1 MTGPRRLSLASLV
14 LAICAVLATVLPGV
28 YASGAIPL
36 IACGI
41 ALALAG
47 IAVRKR
53 DGIAW
58 QAIAVAVMG
67 LVMAWGVGSA
77 DRTTVAAVVS
87 TGLFIGMLQYSTPL
101 VFAGLGGLVS
111 ERSGV
116 VNIGLEGMMLTGA
129 FVSYYAADKGGSW
142 VVGVLCGAIAG
153 GVAGLIHA
161 VFAIHLRADQIV
173 SGTAINILAAGGTAY
188 AFRSLYGTA
197 DLPQIDRVPELGFPH
212 VPVIGAVLDGQSLLT
227 WLAAVLA
234 VAVWFV
240 LFRTPF
246 GLRLRAVGEHPR
258 AADTVGVH
266 VFRMRYLAVAASG
279 ALAGIGGAYLSV
291 GYVGS
296 FTENMTSGRGFIAL
310 AAVIFGKWRPSGM
323 VGACLLFGFA
333 SALGDNLQTSA
344 GISADFTAML
354 PYILTLVA
362 LVGFVGRSIPP
373 RAVGI
378 PYQRQ

>member
-41 ALALAG
+41 ALGLAG
-47 IAVRKR
+47 VAVRQR

-101 VFAGLGGLVS
+101 VFAGLGGLLS

>member
-1 MTGPRRLSLASLV
+1 MTGARRLSLGSLV
-14 LAICAVLATVLPGV
+14 IAVGAVLATVLPGV
-28 YASGAIPL
+28 YASGLLPL

-41 ALALAG
+41 ALALGGA
-47 IAVRKR
+47 ALKQR
-53 DGIAW
+53 DGLAW

-77 DRTTVAAVVS
+77 DRSTVGAVVS
-87 TGLFIGMLQYSTPL
+87 TGLFIGMLQYATPL

-129 FVSYYAADKGGSW
+129 FAGYYGADKSGSW
-142 VVGVLCGAIAG
+142 VVGVLCGAFAG

-197 DLPQIDRVPELGFPH
+197 DLPDINRIPELSFPS

-234 VAVWFV
+234 ATVWFV

-258 AADTVGVH
+258 AADTVGIR
-266 VFRMRYLAVAASG
+266 VFRMRYLAVGASG
-279 ALAGIGGAYLSV
+279 MLAGLGGAYLSV

-310 AAVIFGKWRPSGM
+310 AAMIFGKWRPSGLI
-323 VGACLLFGFA
+323 GACLLFGFA

-362 LVGFVGRSIPP
+362 LVGFVGRSVPP
-373 RAVGI
+373 RADGI
-378 PYQRQ
+378 PYRRQ

>member
-1 MTGPRRLSLASLV
+1 MTGARRSSLTSLA
-14 LAICAVLATVLPGV
+14 LAVSAVLATVLPGV
-28 YASGAIPL
+28 YASGALPL
-36 IACGI
+36 VACGVALALGGI
-41 ALALAG
+41 AL
-47 IAVRKR
+47 RQR
-53 DGIAW
+53 DAIAW
-58 QAIAVAVMG
+58 QAIAVAAMG
-67 LVMAWGVGSA
+67 IVMAWGVGSA
-77 DRTTVAAVVS
+77 DRSTVGAVVS

-101 VFAGLGGLVS
+101 VFAGLGGLVA

-116 VNIGLEGMMLTGA
+116 TNIGLEGMMLTGA
-129 FVSYYAADKGGSW
+129 FVGYYGADAGGSW
-142 VVGVLCGAIAG
+142 VVGVLAGAFAG

-188 AFRSLYGTA
+188 AFRSVYGTS
-197 DLPQIDRVPELGFPH
+197 DLPEISRVPEIGFPH
-212 VPVIGAVLDGQSLLT
+212 IPVIGAVLDGQSLLT

-240 LFRTPF
+240 IFRTPF

-258 AADTVGVH
+258 AADTVGVR
-266 VFRMRYLAVAASG
+266 VFRMRYLAVCTSG

-310 AAVIFGKWRPSGM
+310 AAVIFGKWRPAGM
-323 VGACLLFGFA
+323 VGACLLFAFA

>member
-1 MTGPRRLSLASLV
+1 MSRPRQASLGSI
-14 LAICAVLATVLPGV
+14 AIAVIAVLATVSPGV
-28 YASGAIPL
+28 YASSPIPL
-36 IACGI
+36 AACGL
-41 ALALAG
+41 ALALGGVAL
-47 IAVRKR
+47 KQR
-53 DGIAW
+53 DGLAW
-58 QAIAVAVMG
+58 QAIAVAAMG
-67 LVMAWGVGSA
+67 LVMAWGIGSA
-77 DRTTVAAVVS
+77 DRSTVGAVVS
-87 TGLFIGMLQYSTPL
+87 TGLFIGMLQYATPL

-116 VNIGLEGMMLTGA
+116 VNIGLEGMMLSGA
-129 FVSYYAADKGGSW
+129 FVGYYGADAGGSW
-142 VVGVLCGAIAG
+142 VVGVLAGAFAG

-161 VFAIHLRADQIV
+161 FFAIHLRADQIV

-188 AFRSLYGTA
+188 AFRSIYGTS
-197 DLPQIDRVPELGFPH
+197 DLPNINRVPEIPFPH
-212 VPVIGAVLDGQSLLT
+212 VPLIGAVLDGQSLLT

-240 LFRTPF
+240 LFKTPF

-258 AADTVGVH
+258 AADTVGVR
-266 VFRMRYLAVAASG
+266 VFRMRYLAVCVSG

-323 VGACLLFGFA
+323 VGACLLFAFA

>member
-1 MTGPRRLSLASLV
+1 MTGARRLSLGSLV
-14 LAICAVLATVLPGV
+14 IAVGAVLATVLPGV
-28 YASGAIPL
+28 YASGLLPL

-41 ALALAG
+41 ALALGGA
-47 IAVRKR
+47 ALKQR
-53 DGIAW
+53 DGLAW

-77 DRTTVAAVVS
+77 DRSTVGAVVS
-87 TGLFIGMLQYSTPL
+87 TGLFIGMLQYATPL

-129 FVSYYAADKGGSW
+129 FAGYYGADKSGSW
-142 VVGVLCGAIAG
+142 VVGVLCGVFAG

-197 DLPQIDRVPELGFPH
+197 DLPDINRIPELSFPS

-234 VAVWFV
+234 ATVWFV

-258 AADTVGVH
+258 AADTVGIR
-266 VFRMRYLAVAASG
+266 VFRMRYLAVGASG
-279 ALAGIGGAYLSV
+279 MLAGLGGAYLSV

-310 AAVIFGKWRPSGM
+310 AAMIFGKWRPSGLI
-323 VGACLLFGFA
+323 GACLLFGFA

-362 LVGFVGRSIPP
+362 LVGFVGRSVPP
-373 RAVGI
+373 RADGI
-378 PYQRQ
+378 PYRRQ

>member
-14 LAICAVLATVLPGV
+14 LAIGAVLATVLPGV
-28 YASGAIPL
+28 YASGALPL

-41 ALALAG
+41 ALGLAG
-47 IAVRKR
+47 VAVRQR
-53 DGIAW
+53 DGLAW

-101 VFAGLGGLVS
+101 IFAGLGGLVS

-161 VFAIHLRADQIV
+161 VFAVHLRADQIV

-197 DLPQIDRVPELGFPH
+197 DLPQIDRVPEIGFPH

>member
-14 LAICAVLATVLPGV
+14 LAIGAVLATVLPGV
-28 YASGAIPL
+28 YASGALPL

-41 ALALAG
+41 ALGLAG
-47 IAVRKR
+47 VAVRQR
-53 DGIAW
+53 DGLAW

-101 VFAGLGGLVS
+101 IFAGLGGLVS

-161 VFAIHLRADQIV
+161 VFAVHLRAAQIV

-197 DLPQIDRVPELGFPH
+197 DLPQIDRVPEIGFPH